1 MTVNLCLHQIRRGQW
16 LPESVSD
23 PSPFG
28 RPNLLRSLG
37 VEMITATEKVQELVL
52 SGTLLKMYL
61 CAVDFFLK
69 NSVLCVRI
77 KVIIP

>member
-16 LPESVSD
+16 LPES
-23 PSPFG
+23 

-69 NSVLCVRI
+69 NSVLCVY
-77 KVIIP
+77 KN